1 MYSRERVA
9 FGTGVLVVATALA
22 VVATRLASPG
32 LGDPV
37 IVRILLGILAVFYAG
52 IALVYT
58 VDGYPKQAAGHVLA
72 CVGFGVV
79 AASGEGTAAWVGVA
93 LLAIG
98 GGVLL
103 LDAVR
108 QGGQGRARA

>member
-1 MYSRERVA
+1 MYSRGRVA
-9 FGTGVLVVATALA
+9 FGTGVLVAATALA
-22 VVATRLASPG
+22 TFASRLASPG
-32 LGDPV
+32 LGDPE
-37 IVRILLGILAVFYAG
+37 IVRILLAVLAMFYAG

-58 VDGYPKQAAGHVLA
+58 FDGYPKQAASHVLA

-79 AASGEGTAAWVGVA
+79 AASGDGTVAWVGVV

-103 LDAVR
+103 LDAVK
-108 QGGQGRARA
+108 QGGQGRAGA